1 MNSYPVGPGWWPLL
15 EEMETKI
22 RALDPEVQLLYKEKY
37 GTLQV
42 NYITESPEHFHE
54 IARLTQEA
62 EKASETICESC
73 GQPGRLREQ
82 NRWFAARCDRCAEQ
96 L

>member
-15 EEMETKI
+15 EEMEKKI
-22 RALDPEVQLLYKEKY
+22 RTLDPEVQLLYKEKY

-54 IARLTQEA
+54 IDRLTREA